1 MPLARTALTALS
13 LATSLLVAGCV
24 GDEAR
29 TTAATDT
36 PTSTGLSTYEPP
48 PSPSPS
54 PGTRITTGDIEFA
67 GPRAGQRRSWPSVY
81 HHSPSTAATPSGAR
95 VARLLAA

>member
-48 PSPSPS
+48 PSPSP
-54 PGTRITTGDIEFA
+54 GTRITTGDIEFA